1 MYSALVTRSS
11 LGADAENLFIRI
23 MKISISRKEH
33 YKSILSAILENEKTL
48 RYYGVR
54 RKVGTAAE
62 GFAGREVLLIDS
74 RSKWITDDLGMKGS
88 DVLKVLKHHK
98 HYLGTRKAGLG
109 GVSVSCMYFDIKAL
123 EGVTAP
129 DVVASVQEVTH
140 ESDDDDVKFGE

>member
-11 LGADAENLFIRI
+11 LGAEAENLFIRI
-23 MKISISRKEH
+23 MRISISRKEH
-33 YKSILSAILENEKTL
+33 YKSILSAILEDEKTL

-109 GVSVSCMYFDIKAL
+109 GVSVSCMYFDVKAL

-129 DVVASVQEVTH
+129 DVVSEV
-140 ESDDDDVKFGE
+140 EAAQAEPDDDVKFGE

>member
-48 RYYGVR
+48 HYYGVR
-54 RKVGTAAE
+54 CKVGTAAE

-74 RSKWITDDLGMKGS
+74 RSKWITDDLGMKCS

-129 DVVASVQEVTH
+129 DVVSEV
-140 ESDDDDVKFGE
+140 EAAQAEPDDDVKFGE